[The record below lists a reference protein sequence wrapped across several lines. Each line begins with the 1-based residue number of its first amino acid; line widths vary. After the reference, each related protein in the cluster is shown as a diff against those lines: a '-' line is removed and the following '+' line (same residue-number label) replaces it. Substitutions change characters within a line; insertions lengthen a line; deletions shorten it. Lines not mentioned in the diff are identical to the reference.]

1 MKIEWSPAAPLEAPA
16 TARGTEVGPPRLAG
30 PAAEQD
36 AGGGAASRRLSPS
49 VLLSLRRP
57 ESPPQ
62 PAARASSEQR
72 VEPPG
77 GGDEVTACP
86 PLPLPPTRPGRPSRE
101 GSREGD
107 WDSGSP
113 GRDPAP
119 LAFRAVIRSKI
130 ELPSRP
136 RPRPLLQTSL
146 PQAGSSQTRPL
157 DRIRPGCVTLGESLY
172 CAGSAPHPP
181 KAHTVS

>member
-1 MKIEWSPAAPLEAPA
+1 M
-16 TARGTEVGPPRLAG
+16 
-30 PAAEQD
+30 Q
-36 AGGGAASRRLSPS
+36 GAALPRRLGPS
-49 VLLSLRRP
+49 VLFSLRRP

-119 LAFRAVIRSKI
+119 AAFCVVTRSKI

-136 RPRPLLQTSL
+136 RPRPLLRTPL

-157 DRIRPGCVTLGESLY
+157 ESGRPGRLRPGCVTLGESLH
-172 CAGSAPHPP
+172 CAGSAPHTPFLERLLCARP
-181 KAHTVS
+181 HTKLSPTRSLKPQLWCL